1 MPRIGPPL
9 VVQIGY
15 FHSMNISFLGTGG
28 AFDVALG
35 NSSAL
40 VDCAGV
46 RFLFDC
52 GHSVFPRLVERG
64 LAESIDVVLVTHLHD
79 DHVGSLSTL
88 IFYMTIVLQRPQ
100 LTLAV
105 PSPAFEA
112 ELRAFLRHSQ
122 PELDKRVRFVPITDY
137 PQVRAI
143 DTFGSHVPGMPTW
156 GYAFEEGTQ
165 RVAFSGD
172 TGQPKL
178 IFDALAAWGWQGAL
192 VFHEVIFWP
201 GIASH
206 SYYQDLELYLGDYQ
220 VWGYHCDAAYAPAD
234 LRLPLVAQHPD
245 WALGEG

>member
-1 MPRIGPPL
+1 MK
-9 VVQIGY
+9 
-15 FHSMNISFLGTGG
+15 ISFLGTGG

-40 VDCAGV
+40 VACDGV

-64 LAESIDVVLVTHLHD
+64 LAASIDVVLVTHLHD

-88 IFYMTIVLQRPQ
+88 IFYMTIVLGRPQ
-100 LTLAV
+100 LTIAV
-105 PSPAFEA
+105 PSEAFKA
-112 ELRAFLRHSQ
+112 ALQSFLSHSQ
-122 PELDKRVRFVPITDY
+122 PELDKRVRFVPLSDY

-143 DTFGSHVPGMPTW
+143 DTYGSHVPGMPTW
-156 GYAFEEGTQ
+156 GYVFQEGSHTA
-165 RVAFSGD
+165 AFSGD
-172 TGQPKL
+172 TGQPAL
-178 IFDALAAWGWQGAL
+178 IFDALTAWGCQGAL

-206 SYYQDLELYLGDYQ
+206 SHYKDVEAYLPDYQ
-220 VWGYHCDAAYAPAD
+220 VWGYHCDPAFAPDD

-245 WALGEG
+245 WTLGEDGAS